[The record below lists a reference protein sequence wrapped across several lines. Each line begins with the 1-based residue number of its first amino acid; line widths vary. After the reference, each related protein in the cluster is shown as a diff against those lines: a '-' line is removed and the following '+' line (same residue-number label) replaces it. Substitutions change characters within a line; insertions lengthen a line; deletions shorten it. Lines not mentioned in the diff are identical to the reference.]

1 MNIVKRSKMLPFY
14 AVNDGEFI
22 RMTGFTQASVNRSPI
37 EYSRQYIDEEFKR
50 NDVVGYDTAMSF
62 SFDLFE
68 DNAVHRDIANIAE
81 NEFVGGDAI
90 REIVSVDLSSVDEN
104 GSCRA
109 VKRSFSVMVE
119 NEGDSAEAYT
129 YSGSFKASGEKV
141 FGRAVSEDNWQTCT
155 FTEGE

>member
-1 MNIVKRSKMLPFY
+1 MNIVKRSKILPFY
-14 AVNDGEFI
+14 EVDDGQFV

-50 NDVVGYDTAMSF
+50 NDVVGYDTAMSV

-68 DNAVHRDIANIAE
+68 DNAVHSDIANIAE

-90 REIVSVDLSSVDEN
+90 REIITVDLSTEDEN
-104 GSCRA
+104 GSCKA

-119 NEGDSAEAYT
+119 NEGDGTEAYT

-141 FGRAVSEDNWQTCT
+141 FGRAVSDDNWQTCT

>member
-1 MNIVKRSKMLPFY
+1 MNIVKRSKVLPFY
-14 AVNDGEFI
+14 AADGSQFV

-68 DNAVHRDIANIAE
+68 DNAVHSDIANIAE
-81 NEFVGGDAI
+81 NEYVGSDAV
-90 REIVSVDLSSVDEN
+90 REIVTVDLSSEDEN
-104 GSCRA
+104 GSCKA

-119 NEGDSAEAYT
+119 NEGDGTEAYT

-141 FGRAVSEDNWQTCT
+141 FGRASSDDNWQTCT
-155 FTEGE
+155 FTEAE

>member
-1 MNIVKRSKMLPFY
+1 MNIVKRSKVLPFY
-14 AVNDGEFI
+14 AVNDGEFV

-68 DNAVHRDIANIAE
+68 DNSVHSDIANIAE
-81 NEFVGGDAI
+81 NEFVGTDAV
-90 REIVSVDLSSVDEN
+90 REIVTVDLNSEDEN
-104 GSCRA
+104 GSCKA

-119 NEGDSAEAYT
+119 NEGDGTDAYT

-141 FGRAVSEDNWQTCT
+141 FGRATSDDNWKTCT